1 MFCRLLFVCLFKRSI
16 ALGVGVGLGLGIGL
30 GLVLGLGLGVGLA
43 LGLGWVRFYMLQSQS
58 ARIKASLWRRIPRK
72 NKRRQ
77 KILGNRPESYNSL
90 NYHGHFQKA
99 LINMIMAVVLLSGYT
114 LRMG

>member
-43 LGLGWVRFYMLQSQS
+43 LGLGWVRFYMLQSES
-58 ARIKASLWRRIPRK
+58 ARITASLWRRIPRK

-77 KILGNRPESYNSL
+77 KNLGNRPKKNW
-90 NYHGHFQKA
+90 
-99 LINMIMAVVLLSGYT
+99 
-114 LRMG
+114 RR

>member
-1 MFCRLLFVCLFKRSI
+1 MFCRLLFICLFKRSI
-16 ALGVGVGLGLGIGL
+16 ALGVGVGLGL

-77 KILGNRPESYNSL
+77 KILGNRPK
-90 NYHGHFQKA
+90 FP
-99 LINMIMAVVLLSGYT
+99 
-114 LRMG
+114 

>member
-77 KILGNRPESYNSL
+77 KILGNRPNYCSAREKAFGLRSISLSLHRPDSTNNESKDSL
-90 NYHGHFQKA
+90 F
-99 LINMIMAVVLLSGYT
+99 
-114 LRMG
+114 

>member
-1 MFCRLLFVCLFKRSI
+1 MFCRLLFICLFKRSI

-77 KILGNRPESYNSL
+77 KNLGNRPLGTS
-90 NYHGHFQKA
+90 
-99 LINMIMAVVLLSGYT
+99 NMAPAQPHVTMVAVYPALLSWGPVI
-114 LRMG
+114 

>member
-1 MFCRLLFVCLFKRSI
+1 MFICLFKRSI
-16 ALGVGVGLGLGIGL
+16 ALGVGVGLGIGL

-58 ARIKASLWRRIPRK
+58 AHIKASLWRRIPRK

-77 KILGNRPESYNSL
+77 KILGNRPFFL
-90 NYHGHFQKA
+90 
-99 LINMIMAVVLLSGYT
+99 VVRDSTIGYVGLSIH
-114 LRMG
+114 LFICWSN

>member
-1 MFCRLLFVCLFKRSI
+1 MFICPFKRSI

-77 KILGNRPESYNSL
+77 KILGNRRYKRLKIKNITKNIL
-90 NYHGHFQKA
+90 
-99 LINMIMAVVLLSGYT
+99 
-114 LRMG
+114 

>member
-1 MFCRLLFVCLFKRSI
+1 M
-16 ALGVGVGLGLGIGL
+16 GLGLGIGL

-58 ARIKASLWRRIPRK
+58 AHIKASLWRRIPRK

-77 KILGNRPESYNSL
+77 KILGNRPLILLPEIREWD
-90 NYHGHFQKA
+90 GRGKA
-99 LINMIMAVVLLSGYT
+99 SEGNVTAQLLD
-114 LRMG
+114 